1 MSPAAHMRAIL
12 YLVEIGICS
21 IRISHQ
27 RSDEAS
33 QEFLDDTTLPASVQI
48 IAHVGR
54 KVYQYPH
61 ITFQIM
67 ELSILALDLD
77 IDPCLIA
84 VNYRIG
90 SQQLALYERKNSYYE
105 LSTLLK
111 PVEKRLLRNL

>member
-1 MSPAAHMRAIL
+1 MRAIL

-33 QEFLDDTTLPASVQI
+33 QELLDDTTLPASVQI

-111 PVEKRLLRNL
+111 PVEKRLLSNL